1 MTARITEDEWTPLK
15 GAIPETVDADKVYLI
30 PTRIAVQTG
39 EKAESELCYTDTVR
53 YLPKA
58 ARANGLPLEFSQPE
72 GERHYL
78 QEFSADSELWSLGLT
93 LMSMTS
99 DWLILTVSLFIAH
112 RADHQGWTHEQ
123 AQELPLRVLVA
134 ETETGRNIEIEGRG
148 SEVIEALRVLQG
160 ETIERKKGKTKKKVK
175 HDG

>member
-1 MTARITEDEWTPLK
+1 MTAQITEGEWTPLE

-30 PTRIAVQTG
+30 PTRIAVQT
-39 EKAESELCYTDTVR
+39 AEGTEPELCYTDTVR

-72 GERHYL
+72 GERRYL

-93 LMSMTS
+93 LLSMTS
-99 DWLILTVSLFIAH
+99 DWLILTVSLFISH

-123 AQELPLRVLVA
+123 AQELPLRVLVV
-134 ETETGRNIEIEGRG
+134 ETETGRNIEIEGKG
-148 SEVIEALRVLQG
+148 ADVIEALRVLQG
-160 ETIERKKGKTKKKVK
+160 ETIEGKKKDK